1 MADTM
6 TVKVSDAGPSRKK
19 LAFTIPADR
28 VTTKLKEQFDTLV
41 GQAQLPGFRRGK
53 APRGLVERQF
63 GAGVRADTKQQL
75 IGEAYGKAV
84 EEHKLKVIGEPS
96 AEKLGELE
104 LKEGQPLVFEV
115 EVEVQPE
122 FELPKVDGL
131 AIKKPK
137 LTTTD
142 AMVDDEIN
150 KILINEGTLEPRD
163 TPEPGDYITGHGI
176 MKDAKSDK
184 EFYNINGCVV
194 QVPTPDK
201 KGKGMIL
208 GITVDDFAKQLGSP
222 KANETVT
229 IKAMG
234 PENHEVEA
242 LRKAPVEISFKAIRI
257 DRIIPAKLDQVVAA
271 FGMGSA
277 DMLKEAIRNRLS
289 QRVLVQQQVA
299 MRQQLA
305 KHLVDNTKMELPE
318 KMTASQ
324 AARTL
329 ERQRMEMM
337 YRGVE
342 PQQIEER
349 VSELRAASASAA
361 ASELKL
367 FFILN
372 KAADDLEVKVTEQE
386 MNGRIAQMAAERNAA
401 PEQLR
406 QELIRTNQIG
416 AIYMQIREHK
426 AFDALLAK
434 CTITEVEPSAMG
446 KDAGKA

>member
-1 MADTM
+1 MSESMNVT
-6 TVKVSDAGPSRKK
+6 VSDAGPSRKK

-28 VTTKLKEQFDTLV
+28 VTSKLKEQFDTLMD
-41 GQAQLPGFRRGK
+41 QAQLPGFRRGK

-63 GAGVRADTKQQL
+63 GAGVRSEAKQQL

-96 AEKLGELE
+96 AEKIGEIE
-104 LKEGQPLVFEV
+104 LKEGQPLMFEV

-122 FELPKVDGL
+122 FEMPKVDGL
-131 AIKKPK
+131 EIKKPK
-137 LTTTD
+137 LTTSD
-142 AMVDDEIN
+142 AMVQEEIN
-150 KILINEGTLEPRD
+150 KILINEGTLDPRES
-163 TPEPGDYITGHGI
+163 PEPGDYITGHGI
-176 MKDAKSDK
+176 MKEAKGEK
-184 EFYNINGCVV
+184 EHYNINGCVV
-194 QVPTPDK
+194 QVPTADK
-201 KGKGMIL
+201 NGKGMIL
-208 GITVDDFAKQLGSP
+208 GIMVDDFAKQLGTP
-222 KANETVT
+222 KANDMVT
-229 IKAMG
+229 IKATG

-242 LRKAPVEISFKAIRI
+242 LRKTPVVITFKVIRI

-271 FGMGSA
+271 FGMGSE
-277 DMLKEAIRNRLS
+277 DMLREAIRNRLT
-289 QRVLVQQQVA
+289 QRVVVQQQVA

-305 KHLVDNTKMELPE
+305 KHLVDNTKIELPE

-337 YRGVE
+337 YRGME

-349 VSELRAASASAA
+349 VSELRAASASSA

-372 KAADDLEVKVTEQE
+372 KAADDLGVKVTEQE
-386 MNGRIAQMAAERNAA
+386 MNGRIAQMAAERNAP

-406 QELIRTNQIG
+406 QELIRTNQVG

-426 AFDALLAK
+426 AFDALLSK
-434 CTITEVEPSAMG
+434 CTITEVEPEALVG
-446 KDAGKA
+446 KKK